1 MFEEVTVEAKVDS
14 GRPICATWYDAI
26 YDLELEHLSFRL
38 NYHLLSFWALL
49 IANRTV
55 LATLKVILS
64 WESPFE
70 VLHR

>member
-14 GRPICATWYDAI
+14 GRPISTAWNDAI

-55 LATLKVILS
+55 LATLKDTLS
-64 WESPFE
+64 LESSFE
-70 VLHR
+70 VLHC